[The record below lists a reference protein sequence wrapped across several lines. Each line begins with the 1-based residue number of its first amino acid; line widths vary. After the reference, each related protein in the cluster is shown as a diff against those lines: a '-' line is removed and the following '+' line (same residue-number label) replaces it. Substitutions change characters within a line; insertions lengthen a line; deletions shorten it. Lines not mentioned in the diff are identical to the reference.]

1 MGMFDTIYAE
11 LDCPFCGRKYRHT
24 PLSHEQAARD
34 IKEHK
39 QRQADSHQK
48 FLRGEDQ
55 VLYMQDFWAKQD
67 GFEEVDAWINQLDS
81 PENIESHRTCRHL
94 GLAEIQTK
102 EFDSA
107 LEEFYVGDEV
117 PKYSGH
123 YYIPEAFQCAGCSTP
138 EERVYVNVWL
148 EIEDR
153 KLKAI
158 LTHDPA
164 TGTPSREFFEHTPFE
179 APPPDPHPPLHFKH
193 RGLQAHA
200 RYNLDTE
207 QYDLE
212 VHHLP
217 EHFRFSHASEDLLHA
232 IFQSFAD
239 DYLFLLGKGAEGQP
253 SLHEHLH
260 TICHH
265 LPSDFE
271 PYGERERE
279 GPDCFCGCRHFLKL
293 PGKLGMDWG
302 VCIQSTSPRAGLL
315 TFEHQGCEQFE
326 AQNNSEIS

>member
-11 LDCPFCGRKYRHT
+11 LDCPFCGRKYRHA
-24 PLSHEQAARD
+24 PLSQEQATQD

-39 QRQADSHQK
+39 QQQVDSRQKYLQ
-48 FLRGEDQ
+48 GEDQ
-55 VLYMQDFWAKQD
+55 RLYLQDLWAKQA
-67 GFEEVDAWINQLDS
+67 GFEELDVWINQLDA
-81 PENIESHRTCRHL
+81 PENIETYRTRRHL

-102 EFDSA
+102 EFENV

-123 YYIPEAFQCAGCSTP
+123 YYIPEAFKCAGCSTP
-138 EERVYVNVWL
+138 EEWVYVTVWL

-153 KLKAI
+153 KLKAV

-164 TGTPSREFFEHTPFE
+164 TGEPAREFFQHTPFE
-179 APPPDPHPPLHFKH
+179 ARPPDPHPPLHFKH
-193 RGLQAHA
+193 RGLQANA
-200 RYNLDTE
+200 RYSPETE
-207 QYDLE
+207 MYDME

-217 EHFRFSHASEDLLHA
+217 KHFRFSHTSEDLLRE
-232 IFQSFAD
+232 IFRGFAD
-239 DYLFLLGKGAEGQP
+239 NYLYLLGKGTNEHS

-260 TICHH
+260 TLCHH

-271 PYGERERE
+271 PYGERERD
-279 GPDCFCGCRHFLKL
+279 GPDCSCGCKHFLKL
-293 PGKLGMDWG
+293 PGKLGVDWG
-302 VCIQSTSPRAGLL
+302 VCIQPTGPRAGLL

-326 AQNNSEIS
+326 E